1 MLKEDD
7 YFKKFIN
14 EVEKEKMNSQLLKI
28 KDKENKKVEREL
40 SMMKKSIIPSNLKV
54 VTETGKNKG

>member
-54 VTETGKNKG
+54 VTESGKNKG